1 MSEERT
7 LFGSYLGE
15 YRRRRYEC
23 RACGKGSWVDQASTY
38 GSTRAKEERRPQGIH
53 NKQSRGLYELC
64 QHCYE
69 VDLRLMKVL
78 REAGYS
84 HIGRDDVHYEG
95 DGIFSMIV
103 WFIEPESNMA
113 VD

>member
-1 MSEERT
+1 
-7 LFGSYLGE
+7 
-15 YRRRRYEC
+15 
-23 RACGKGSWVDQASTY
+23 
-38 GSTRAKEERRPQGIH
+38 
-53 NKQSRGLYELC
+53 
-64 QHCYE
+64 
-69 VDLRLMKVL
+69 MKVL